1 MCNDRPMNGSPSIQ
15 DQLMETMAKMTRPA
29 PRPNHVVLVEVSRE
43 LAELEE
49 KIHRLGGFLL
59 SDPELSETQK
69 KLLVCQLKYMK
80 EYAKTLSLRI
90 EDLSI
95 AIREDIDKSSD
106 SE

>member
-1 MCNDRPMNGSPSIQ
+1 MLDDGLTDTPSMPDRI
-15 DQLMETMAKMTRPA
+15 METMAKMSRPA

-43 LAELEE
+43 LAELKE
-49 KIHRLGGFLL
+49 KINRLDKFLL
-59 SDPELSETQK
+59 SDPELSESQK
-69 KLLVCQLKYMK
+69 KLLVCQMKYMK

-95 AIREDIDKSSD
+95 DIRRDLEESSD

>member
-1 MCNDRPMNGSPSIQ
+1 MKRPV
-15 DQLMETMAKMTRPA
+15 

-49 KIHRLGGFLL
+49 KVHRLGGFLL